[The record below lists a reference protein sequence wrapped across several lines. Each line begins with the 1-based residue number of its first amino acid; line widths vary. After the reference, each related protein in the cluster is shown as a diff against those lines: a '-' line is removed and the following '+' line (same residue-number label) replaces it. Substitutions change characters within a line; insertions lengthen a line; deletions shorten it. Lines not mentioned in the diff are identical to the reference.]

1 MIMDFKNVD
10 KKYRP
15 IPFWSWNEKLDTE
28 ETKRQIGIMDEA
40 GIGGYF
46 MHARGGLLTEYMG
59 EEWFDNVRASI
70 EEGDKRGMHSWA
82 YDENGWPSGFGGGK
96 VNGLGDEYRQK
107 SLHIE
112 PLTDENKDAENTV
125 LIKDGIRYFYRINEF
140 YVDTLDKKVIGK
152 FIEEIYQKYYDK
164 FGSTFDGF
172 FTDEPQILRGDGYPW
187 SFILEDSFKERY
199 GYSLIES
206 LDMLFFDKE
215 GCEDVRVDYW
225 QLVTDLFSDAFF
237 KQIYDWCDA
246 HGYKLTGHLVLEE
259 DLMSQIVSNGAC
271 MPHYE
276 YFHVPG
282 MDWLGR
288 PVTECL
294 TPMQLS
300 SASAQMGKKQILTET
315 YAASGHSVTHAEL
328 KRIMEWQLVHGVNL
342 LCTHL
347 EGYSLRGIRKRDYPP
362 AMYYQQPWWADMK
375 VFFDAMSRVG
385 MLIAEGG
392 LNVDTLLIHPETT
405 AWTIYNGYE
414 FTAESSKL
422 IRSYN
427 NSFLA
432 DMRSIEDK
440 HVEYHLGDETL
451 MRRHAR
457 VEGRKLV
464 IGQMRYKTVVL
475 PTKYTRLLD
484 GTKKLLDEFRLAGGR
499 IISVSEVE
507 PNDIMAPSRLSY
519 TSRSFDGYDM
529 HYIVNTDNA
538 EITANI
544 KRGNKQ
550 MITETGELVPFS
562 GVHTFAPYESLLLI
576 DTHEEREAA
585 PESTES
591 ERLSLMGEWEVKSFT
606 HNSLILDFCD
616 YYFDGELV
624 EKEGYVLNILPRI
637 NALERAV
644 ALKQDYRFTIC
655 SIPSEI
661 FLATETPEIF
671 KISVNGKEIDKTD
684 CGYFRDSAFRKLN
697 IAPYV
702 CEGENVITFESVIK
716 QTPAC
721 YEHLSKSWTFESM
734 KNCLSYDMEIEPI
747 YIVGNFGLRF
757 DGEPTGENE
766 KTYYIENRP
775 VITASVE
782 RVDAA
787 RLDYSGFAEFA
798 GEITLTRDVELEK
811 VDYHAILTG
820 RGLNAIRLSVNGE
833 KVATKL
839 YPPYR
844 VELKDYLK
852 PGKNT
857 LELTVVNNLRNMM
870 GPHHLKNEEERWVCP
885 GSFYKESNIFNHKDG
900 AGADCHDDL
909 GVHRDG
915 YLLVNFGLTE

>member
-1 MIMDFKNVD
+1 MDFKNVD

-46 MHARGGLLTEYMG
+46 MHARGGLATEYMG

-107 SLHIE
+107 SLHSE
-112 PLTDENKDAENTV
+112 PLTDENRDNENTV
-125 LIKDGIRYFYRINEF
+125 LIKDGTRYFYRINEF
-140 YVDTLDKKVIGK
+140 YVDTLDAKVVKK
-152 FIEEIYQKYYDK
+152 FIDEIYAKYYEK
-164 FGSTFDGF
+164 FGSSFDGF

-187 SFILEDSFKERY
+187 SFILEEAFTARY
-199 GYSLIES
+199 GYSLVDN

-215 GCEDVRVDYW
+215 GCEEVRVDYW
-225 QLVTDLFSDAFF
+225 QLVTDLFSEAFF

-300 SASAQMGKKQILTET
+300 SASAQMGKKQILSET
-315 YAASGHSVTHAEL
+315 YAASGHNVSHDEL
-328 KRIMEWQLVHGVNL
+328 KRIFEWQMVHGVNL

-385 MLIAEGG
+385 MLISEGEV
-392 LNVDTLLIHPETT
+392 NVDTLLIHPQTT

-414 FTAESSKL
+414 FTAESSRM
-422 IRSYN
+422 IREYHD
-427 NSFLA
+427 SFLA

-451 MRRHAR
+451 MRRHAK
-457 VEGRKLV
+457 VEGDELV
-464 IGQMRYKTVVL
+464 IGNMRYKTVVL
-475 PTKYTRLLD
+475 PTRYKTFLPNTER
-484 GTKKLLDEFRLAGGR
+484 LLDEFRRAGGR
-499 IISVSEVE
+499 IIAVPEIE
-507 PNDIMAPSRLSY
+507 ANDITEPSRLSF
-519 TSRSFDGYDM
+519 TSRSFDDFDM
-529 HYIVNTDNA
+529 YYFVNTDAA
-538 EITANI
+538 EISATF
-544 KRGNKQ
+544 KKGNKL
-550 MITETGELVPFS
+550 MVIETGELVPFS
-562 GVHTFAPYESLLLI
+562 GTHTFAPYESIVVI
-576 DTHEEREAA
+576 DTHEKRE
-585 PESTES
+585 ENTVNTES
-591 ERLSLMGEWEVKSFT
+591 EKLSLMGEWKVDSFT
-606 HNSLILDFCD
+606 HNSLTLDTCD

-624 EKEGYVLNILPRI
+624 EKDGYVLNILPRI
-637 NALERAV
+637 NELEREV
-644 ALKQDYRFTIC
+644 ALKQVYRFTMDTV
-655 SIPSEI
+655 PSEI

-671 KISVNGKEIDKTD
+671 EIRVNGTIIDKTD
-684 CGYFRDSAFRKLN
+684 CGYFRDSAFRKIN
-697 IAPYV
+697 IAPYIKCGV
-702 CEGENVITFESVIK
+702 NEITFNSAIV

-721 YEHLSKSWTFESM
+721 YEHISKSWTFESM
-734 KNCLSYDMEIEPI
+734 KNCLWYDMEIEPI
-747 YIVGNFGLRF
+747 YIVGSFGLAF
-757 DGEPTGENE
+757 ADEPCQVEYDTYRVE
-766 KTYYIENRP
+766 KQP
-775 VITASVE
+775 VITASPE
-782 RVDAA
+782 IVDIA
-787 RLDYSGFAEFA
+787 RLDVGGFGEFA
-798 GEITLTRDVELEK
+798 GEITLSREYELDSTNYYVVPK
-811 VDYHAILTG
+811 G
-820 RGLNAIRLSVNGE
+820 RGMNAVRVRVNG
-833 KVATKL
+833 KNVATKM
-839 YPPYR
+839 YAPYE
-844 VELKDYLK
+844 VDLGEYLTV
-852 PGKNT
+852 GKNKI
-857 LELTVVNNLRNMM
+857 ELTVVNNLRNMM
-870 GPHHLKNEEERWVCP
+870 GPHHLAEEARRWACP
-885 GSFYKESNIFNHKDG
+885 SSFYKESNIFEHPAG
-900 AGADCHDDL
+900 VGADCHDL
-909 GVHRDG
+909 LPHFFDG

>member
-1 MIMDFKNVD
+1 MDFKNVD

-46 MHARGGLLTEYMG
+46 MHARGGLATEYMG

-107 SLHIE
+107 SLHSE
-112 PLTDENKDAENTV
+112 PLTDENRDNENTV
-125 LIKDGIRYFYRINEF
+125 LIKDGTRYFYRINEF
-140 YVDTLDKKVIGK
+140 YVDTLDAKVVKK
-152 FIEEIYQKYYDK
+152 FIDEIYAKYYEK
-164 FGSTFDGF
+164 FGSSFDGF

-187 SFILEDSFKERY
+187 SFILEEAFTARY
-199 GYSLIES
+199 GYSLVDN

-215 GCEDVRVDYW
+215 GCEEVRVDYW
-225 QLVTDLFSDAFF
+225 QLVTDLFSEAFF

-300 SASAQMGKKQILTET
+300 SASAQMGKKQILSET
-315 YAASGHSVTHAEL
+315 YAASGHNVSHDEL
-328 KRIMEWQLVHGVNL
+328 KRIFEWQMVHGVNL

-385 MLIAEGG
+385 MLISEGEV
-392 LNVDTLLIHPETT
+392 NVDTLLIHPQTT

-414 FTAESSKL
+414 FTAESSRM
-422 IRSYN
+422 IREYHD
-427 NSFLA
+427 SFLA

-451 MRRHAR
+451 MRRHAK
-457 VEGRKLV
+457 VEGDELV
-464 IGQMRYKTVVL
+464 IGNMRYKTVVL
-475 PTKYTRLLD
+475 PTRYKTFLPNTER
-484 GTKKLLDEFRLAGGR
+484 LLDEFRRAGGR
-499 IISVSEVE
+499 IIAVPEIE
-507 PNDIMAPSRLSY
+507 ANDITEPSRLSF
-519 TSRSFDGYDM
+519 TSRSFDDFDM
-529 HYIVNTDNA
+529 YYFVNTDAA
-538 EITANI
+538 EISATF
-544 KRGNKQ
+544 KKGNKL
-550 MITETGELVPFS
+550 MVIETGDLIPFS
-562 GVHTFAPYESLLLI
+562 GTHTFAPYESIVVI
-576 DTHEEREAA
+576 DTHEKRE
-585 PESTES
+585 ENTVNTES
-591 ERLSLMGEWEVKSFT
+591 EKLSLMGEWQVESFT
-606 HNSLILDFCD
+606 HNSLTLDTCD

-624 EKEGYVLNILPRI
+624 EKDGYVLNILPRI
-637 NALERAV
+637 NELERAV
-644 ALKQDYRFTIC
+644 ELKQVYRFTMDTV
-655 SIPSEI
+655 PSEI

-671 KISVNGKEIDKTD
+671 KIAVNGAEIDKTD
-684 CGYFRDSAFRKLN
+684 CGYFRDSAFRKID

-702 CEGENVITFESVIK
+702 KCGENEIVFHSTIK
-716 QTPAC
+716 QSPAC
-721 YEHLSKSWTFESM
+721 YEHISKSWTFESM
-734 KNCLSYDMEIEPI
+734 KNCLAYDMEIEPI
-747 YIVGNFGLRF
+747 YIVGSFGLAF
-757 DGEPTGENE
+757 VDEPDQVEHDTYRVE
-766 KTYYIENRP
+766 KQP
-775 VITASVE
+775 VITASPE
-782 RVDAA
+782 IADIA
-787 RLDYSGFAEFA
+787 RLDVGGFGEFA
-798 GEITLTRDVELEK
+798 GEITLSREYELDSTNYYVVPK
-811 VDYHAILTG
+811 G
-820 RGLNAIRLSVNGE
+820 RGMNAVRVRVNG
-833 KVATKL
+833 KDVATKM
-839 YPPYR
+839 YAPYE
-844 VELKDYLK
+844 VDLGEYLTV
-852 PGKNT
+852 GKNVI
-857 LELTVVNNLRNMM
+857 ELTVVNNLRNMM
-870 GPHHLKNEEERWVCP
+870 GPHHLAEEARRWACP
-885 GSFYKESNIFNHKDG
+885 GSFYKESNIFEHPAG
-900 AGADCHDDL
+900 VGADCHDVL
-909 GVHRDG
+909 GFFKDG

>member
-1 MIMDFKNVD
+1 MDFKNVD

-15 IPFWSWNEKLDTE
+15 IPFWSWNEKLDVE
-28 ETKRQIGIMDEA
+28 ETKRQIKIMDEA

-46 MHARGGLLTEYMG
+46 MHARGGLATEYMG
-59 EEWFDNVRASI
+59 EEWFDNIRASI
-70 EEGDKRGMHSWA
+70 EEGDSRGMHSWA

-96 VNGLGDEYRQK
+96 VNGLGVEYQQK
-107 SLHIE
+107 SLHCE
-112 PLTDENKDAENTV
+112 PLTEENKDSENTILV
-125 LIKDGIRYFYRINEF
+125 KDGNRYFYRVNEF
-140 YVDTLDKKVIGK
+140 YVDTLNTKVIKK
-152 FIEEIYQKYYDK
+152 FIDEIYAAYYDK
-164 FGSTFDGF
+164 FGSTFEGF

-187 SFILEDSFKERY
+187 SFILEETFTARY
-199 GYSLIES
+199 GYSLIEN
-206 LDMLFFDKE
+206 LDMLFIDKD
-215 GCEDVRVDYW
+215 GCEDVRLDYW
-225 QLVTDLFSDAFF
+225 QLVTDLFSEAFF

-259 DLMSQIVSNGAC
+259 DLMSQTVSNGAC

-300 SASAQMGKKQILTET
+300 SASAQLGKKQILTET
-315 YAASGHSVTHAEL
+315 YAASGHNVSHGEL

-422 IRSYN
+422 IRSYHD
-427 NSFLA
+427 SFLK

-457 VEGRKLV
+457 VEGGELV

-475 PTKYTRLLD
+475 PTRYTRLLD
-484 GTKKLLDEFRLAGGR
+484 GTKKLLDEFKAAGGR

-507 PNDIMAPSRLSY
+507 PNDIMEPSRLSY

-529 HYIVNTDNA
+529 HYIVNTDNK
-538 EITANI
+538 EITAEI
-544 KRGNKQ
+544 KRGNPQ
-550 MITETGELVPFS
+550 MIIETGDLVPFS

-576 DTHEEREAA
+576 DTHEDREVL
-585 PESTES
+585 PENAES
-591 ERLSLMGEWEVKSFT
+591 KQLSLMGDWDVKSFT
-606 HNSLILDFCD
+606 HNSLTLDFCD
-616 YYFDGELV
+616 YYFDGKLV
-624 EKEGYVLNILPRI
+624 EKNGYVLNILPRI

-644 ALKQDYRFTIC
+644 ALKQDYRFAID
-655 SIPSEI
+655 SVPSEI
-661 FLATETPEIF
+661 YLATETPEIF
-671 KISVNGKEIDKTD
+671 KIYVNGLEIDKTD

-702 CEGENVITFESVIK
+702 TKGENVITFESVIE

-747 YIVGNFGLRF
+747 YIVGDFGLCF
-757 DGEPTGENE
+757 DGEPTVTSDKTFLIE
-766 KTYYIENRP
+766 KQPIITDKP
-775 VITASVE
+775 VC
-782 RVDAA
+782 VDAA
-787 RLDYSGFAEFA
+787 KLDYSGFAEFA
-798 GEITLTRDVELEK
+798 GELTLTREVELDST
-811 VDYHAILTG
+811 DYHVMLTG
-820 RGLNAIRLSVNGE
+820 RGMNAIRLSVNGE
-833 KVATKL
+833 HVATKL

-857 LELTVVNNLRNMM
+857 LEVTVVNNLRNMM

-885 GSFYKESNIFNHKDG
+885 GSFYKESNIFNHKNG

-909 GVHRDG
+909 GVHRDA
-915 YLLVNFGLTE
+915 YLLVNYGLTE